1 MTTTAF
7 DDQFVTGKATAQLR
21 KPYDTVAILRR
32 NIAAL
37 EVALRQQTELK
48 EKAEA
53 ELAKLREQKPVAWR
67 HENGNIFLPWQKD
80 LIVTG
85 AVFSPLF
92 AAPVP
97 APHPGATHCDD
108 CGLTWLDDGLNPLW
122 CPYCKESVPA
132 PAVPAVVFVAHNKTS
147 SILFAARKDAEQY
160 VAGFGPA
167 AGVLV
172 TECAVIGS
180 QSSTQ
185 APAVPDPEL
194 VAAVTYYL
202 KADDDLKEA
211 TRRTGFGGMGN
222 PTASVKERYR
232 VGAIRHA
239 ARKKLDTLLQSAPQA
254 PAVPKEWRRAVSE
267 FLSSHDAAW
276 AELFKSLPADTRSVT
291 VSNHQADA
299 VRKANDLR
307 ALLQSAEV
315 RHD

>member
-1 MTTTAF
+1 MTTTAHE
-7 DDQFVTGKATAQLR
+7 DQFTAAPEPVR
-21 KPYDTVAILRR
+21 EPMSREAILRQ
-32 NIAAL
+32 NIATL

-132 PAVPAVVFVAHNKTS
+132 PAVP
-147 SILFAARKDAEQY
+147 E
-160 VAGFGPA
+160 
-167 AGVLV
+167 
-172 TECAVIGS
+172 
-180 QSSTQ
+180 
-185 APAVPDPEL
+185 
-194 VAAVTYYL
+194 
-202 KADDDLKEA
+202 
-211 TRRTGFGGMGN
+211 
-222 PTASVKERYR
+222 
-232 VGAIRHA
+232 
-239 ARKKLDTLLQSAPQA
+239 
-254 PAVPKEWRRAVSE
+254 EWRRAVSE

-299 VRKANDLR
+299 VRKANALR

-315 RHD
+315 TDAAADRMLENENG

>member
-1 MTTTAF
+1 MASYKTKIARLNALL
-7 DDQFVTGKATAQLR
+7 DAQ
-21 KPYDTVAILRR
+21 
-32 NIAAL
+32 
-37 EVALRQQTELK
+37 
-48 EKAEA
+48 AEM
-53 ELAKLREQKPVAWR
+53 LREQKPVAWR

-132 PAVPAVVFVAHNKTS
+132 PAVPAEIIELSKKYA
-147 SILFAARKDAEQY
+147 ID
-160 VAGFGPA
+160 
-167 AGVLV
+167 
-172 TECAVIGS
+172 TEA
-180 QSSTQ
+180 
-185 APAVPDPEL
+185 
-194 VAAVTYYL
+194 Y
-202 KADDDLKEA
+202 
-211 TRRTGFGGMGN
+211 
-222 PTASVKERYR
+222 
-232 VGAIRHA
+232 HA
-239 ARKKLDTLLQSAPQA
+239 AMDALLQSVPA

-299 VRKANDLR
+299 VRKANALR
-307 ALLQSAEV
+307 ALLQSAPQAPAVPKLQLQLATAVIDYIQADDAMHAATRRTGFGGMGKPVETEAVQRQLAGV
-315 RHD
+315 RHAARERLYVALNAAQEQPQ